1 MLTDPGARG
10 APRPAPGAA
19 SGRLDA
25 HDQEGRA

>member
-10 APRPAPGAA
+10 APRPGTGAA

-25 HDQEGRA
+25 HHQEGRA